1 MMSVPQRYFLIQIPG
16 WVLAAI
22 ILYSFHRLFALP
34 LWLAAILMVADIV
47 KDIVLYPYLRRA
59 YETTESMPAEWLIGE
74 RAVIRQALTPEGYVQ
89 VRGELWRAR
98 TVDPPPSLGVA
109 TRKYS
114 STEEKIRAE
123 AEMDVQQASVRM
135 GITYWIRWW
144 YLPVWVTA

>member
-1 MMSVPQRYFLIQIPG
+1 MISVPQRYFLIQIPG

-22 ILYSFHRLFALP
+22 ILYAFHRLLALP

-59 YETTESMPAEWLIGE
+59 YETMESMPAERLIGE

-98 TVDPPPSLGVA
+98 SVDPETPTDSGSGVVIVGA
-109 TRKYS
+109 QGTLLDVAPAPEAK
-114 STEEKIRAE
+114 ST
-123 AEMDVQQASVRM
+123 
-135 GITYWIRWW
+135 
-144 YLPVWVTA
+144 

>member
-22 ILYSFHRLFALP
+22 ILYAFHRLFALP

-59 YETTESMPAEWLIGE
+59 YETTESMPAERLIGE
-74 RAVIRQALTPEGYVQ
+74 RAVIRQALTPEGYVL

-98 TVDPPPSLGVA
+98 TLDPKTPIDSGSGVVIVGVRGTLLDVAPSPD
-109 TRKYS
+109 TQS
-114 STEEKIRAE
+114 
-123 AEMDVQQASVRM
+123 
-135 GITYWIRWW
+135 
-144 YLPVWVTA
+144 P